1 MVKSI
6 LKRETNDWVFFL
18 NVLFACFRVLL
29 LCYFFFKSVKGVVI
43 IEGIYEVRDKHVF
56 ILVAQNQCCFYQRGE
71 FAILLEQ
78 DAL

>member
-1 MVKSI
+1 M
-6 LKRETNDWVFFL
+6 LLFFE
-18 NVLFACFRVLL
+18 
-29 LCYFFFKSVKGVVI
+29 SVKGVVI